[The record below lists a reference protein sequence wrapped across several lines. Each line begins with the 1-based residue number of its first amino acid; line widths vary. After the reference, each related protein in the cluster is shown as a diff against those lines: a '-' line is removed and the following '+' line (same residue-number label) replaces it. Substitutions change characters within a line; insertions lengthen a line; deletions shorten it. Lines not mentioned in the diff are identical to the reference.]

1 MHTLDQAAPGAHTS
15 ANHRPQSRDRRAIAR
30 TLARRGAPIR
40 GLREAKTRMTM
51 EANDMTTNSGPR
63 AASAGEARLGGQRL
77 ERLRRTAG
85 ATDPKAATRR
95 RQRAK
100 PLNQTLRAAALLLV
114 ALSAIGAHPTVVRA
128 ETEVPAN
135 WSLIPTG
142 LGPGDS
148 FRLMFIPSTGIDAA
162 GSTITTYDN
171 HVQSAAAAGHADIQA
186 YSSAFKMLG
195 STRATDARDHTGT
208 TGVGEPIYWLNGAKV
223 ADNYADFYDGTWDEE
238 AQGRRESGVVVNL
251 SSTWQI
257 WTGSTHQGTELIGA
271 GNNSRALGPSA
282 PNNLVGV
289 GKPNSTTSG
298 HGPLAGDTADQ
309 NGSKAVYALSDVF
322 IVASNPTWSLTLTDS
337 SGNAVTELTEGG
349 AGATATISITNN
361 VRFNT
366 AQSVTLKWGGNEI
379 SSGPIVGAGGRAT
392 ITIAAGSASASR
404 DISAPQEIHPRYQPA
419 TTLALSADFM
429 GAATGASLNL
439 TFISNDPAPSAK
451 ISSAPN
457 AVVEGGSVEFR
468 IGLSHP
474 ATVPIEV
481 KFGVTDPDGALS
493 GTPPTSV
500 QVPALQTEAT
510 VTLTAEDNSVQN
522 DGTREVTLALALDA
536 DEPYSL
542 GTPSRITVQVLDNDA
557 TGDNTPPV
565 VVTAQALTIAYMELK
580 FSEIPVITFDAQNL
594 DSANFVG
601 GSYTSPVFTITS
613 GGRTLNAHITN
624 WNTERMLID
633 SIGDMLSTDIISLAY
648 TKPAINPIADA
659 AGNEMPSFT
668 GVFVRNSIPRV
679 PPDRPGNL
687 RIRASGTGAMTLTW
701 SAASHKGTP
710 ISAYQVRHA
719 RGMTPSG
726 GWTTVPGRGAARS
739 YEFTNLTVGA
749 SYTFEIRAVSL
760 GGAGSSQSIDGIPV
774 RPGVHVDTTS
784 IFEGESARL
793 HIVPQGAPF
802 GTLKTVTVVLASHS
816 GPDQAK
822 PGSDFWL
829 IENAMRPPSQDR
841 PFNHGGFSGLHPHLH
856 VHLTPTGPDLTVDIV
871 AIDDDLSECRESVTA
886 FAYLDYDTPNQMQ
899 IGTGQ
904 RIAIFDNDNRPNL
917 DGVDLATDIP
927 ELESATVDGRTV
939 TLTFNGDLTEANPG
953 DDPFL
958 EEGEVP
964 LRAPMF
970 FTLFE
975 AVGPGV
981 AGPNDDN
988 RGNANFYT
996 HPYGTLASTFA
1007 LDGRTVTLTFPHRV
1021 DTSHM
1026 AWIRYEQHSRY
1037 SPLGMTLPEP
1047 TPGRCVLPVG
1057 VDSFTSN
1064 IPMGANTA
1072 DDDPLPVI
1080 TITGTGCTT
1089 DNCDIVRPSEV
1100 REGAG
1105 PAEFTVTLTPA
1116 STELVTVDYKTVA
1129 RTATEGEDYTR
1140 TRGTLRF
1147 EPGQTTK
1154 RVRVPITDDTVEDD
1168 GETFLLDLYEASGA
1182 TMVDTESWAT
1192 GWIRNSEDAPTGN
1205 ENTLTASFAN
1215 VPAEHGGGGEANRF
1229 SFDLT
1234 FSENPE
1240 VSYRTLRDN
1249 HAFTVTGGAVKKA
1262 KRKVRGSNQSWTITV
1277 EPSGWG
1283 NVNITLPGNR
1293 ACSASNAVC
1302 TSDGRQLS
1310 NSPSATVSGPAAL
1323 SIADATANENSESG
1337 LNFVVSLDRAS
1348 TLTVTV
1354 DYATFDGTATAGHDY
1369 TATSGTLTFN
1379 PGDAAK
1385 SINVALLDDAVDDGG
1400 ETMTVTL
1407 SNASNAR
1414 IADGTATGTI
1424 ENADPL
1430 QKAWIARFGRTV
1442 AGEVVDGI
1450 TERLSNPRGGSE
1462 VRIAGVTLQRG
1473 AATWTEAP
1481 SEDAEAGD
1489 ALEGEQNLSARD
1501 VTGSELLLAS
1511 AFHLQGESE
1520 SPGGTAWAAWGRF
1533 STNSFE
1539 GKADGV
1545 ALSGDV
1551 VTGLLGADV
1560 GTNEWTTGV
1569 ALSAAKGDG
1578 PFELVDDGVG
1588 SANGPCD
1595 RGTIESSL
1603 TSVHPYAQVSIND
1616 DVDAWAI
1623 GGYGTG
1629 NMIIDFAG
1637 SCASY
1642 KTDIDMMMAAAG
1654 VRGQILEAAAGDAL
1668 DMTVRT
1674 DGLWLRTTSDRA
1686 HGLEPAEAD
1695 VTRLRLMIDAGRGFT
1710 MGTGTLTPTIEAGV
1724 RHDAGDAEEGVGFEV
1739 GGGLAYQGRGITLG
1753 AKARTL
1759 VAHDEGAYEEWGASF
1774 AVRVD
1779 PGNDGRG
1786 LSLSIT
1792 PTWGNAASEAEQ
1804 LWSTRTAEDLVND
1817 NAFDADRR
1825 VDAELGY
1832 GVGGP
1837 GGFGTL
1843 TPYAALSLTNNTERT
1858 LRGGLR
1864 WNASESAT
1872 LGIEAAREDGA
1883 GNEAVNH
1890 ALMLR
1895 AQMRF

>member
-1 MHTLDQAAPGAHTS
+1 M
-15 ANHRPQSRDRRAIAR
+15 
-30 TLARRGAPIR
+30 
-40 GLREAKTRMTM
+40 
-51 EANDMTTNSGPR
+51 
-63 AASAGEARLGGQRL
+63 
-77 ERLRRTAG
+77 
-85 ATDPKAATRR
+85 
-95 RQRAK
+95 
-100 PLNQTLRAAALLLV
+100 
-114 ALSAIGAHPTVVRA
+114 
-128 ETEVPAN
+128 
-135 WSLIPTG
+135 
-142 LGPGDS
+142 
-148 FRLMFIPSTGIDAA
+148 
-162 GSTITTYDN
+162 
-171 HVQSAAAAGHADIQA
+171 
-186 YSSAFKMLG
+186 
-195 STRATDARDHTGT
+195 TDARDHTGT
-208 TGVGEPIYWLNGAKV
+208 TGVGVPIYWLNGAKI

-238 AQGRRESGVVVNL
+238 AQGRRESGAVVNL

-282 PNNLVGV
+282 PHNLVGV

-298 HGPLAGDTADQ
+298 HGPLAGETADK
-309 NGSKAVYALSDVF
+309 NGSKAVYALSDVL

-474 ATVPIEV
+474 ATVPVEV

-536 DEPYSL
+536 DEPYTL
-542 GTPSRITVQVLDNDA
+542 GTPSSITVQVLDNDA

-565 VVTAQALTIAYMELK
+565 VVTAQALTGAHLELK
-580 FSEIPVITFDAQNL
+580 FSETPVITFDAQNS

-601 GSYTSPVFTITS
+601 GSKTSPVFTITS
-613 GGRTLNAHITN
+613 GGRTFNAHIIA
-624 WNTERMLID
+624 WNTERMLINP
-633 SIGDMLSTDIISLAY
+633 IGDESMLSTDIISLAY

-659 AGNEMPSFT
+659 AGNEMLSFT
-668 GVFVRNSIPRV
+668 GVFVRNSIPRRA
-679 PPDRPGNL
+679 PQAPENL
-687 RIRASGTGAMTLTW
+687 RIRATGDGAMTLAW
-701 SAASHKGTP
+701 DAAWHNGTP

-726 GWTTVPGRGAARS
+726 TWTTVPGGGSARS

-749 SYTFEIRAVSL
+749 SYTFEVHAVNL
-760 GGAGSSQSIDGIPV
+760 GGAGTSRSIDGIPV

-802 GTLKTVTVVLASHS
+802 GVLKPVTIVLASHS

-822 PGSDFWL
+822 AGSDFGL
-829 IENAMRPPSQDR
+829 IEDVVGIPSQGQT
-841 PFNHGGFSGLHPHLH
+841 FNQGGFSGIHPHY
-856 VHLTPTGPDLTVDIV
+856 VEFLTRTLTSLSVDV
-871 AIDDDLSECRESVTA
+871 LAVDDDVSECRESITA
-886 FAYLDYDTPNQMQ
+886 FAYLDHDTPDQRQ

-917 DGVDLATDIP
+917 HGVDRATDIP
-927 ELESATVDGRTV
+927 TLDSATVDGRTV
-939 TLTFNGDLTEANPG
+939 VLTFSGNLTEANPG
-953 DDPFL
+953 NDPFL
-958 EEGEVP
+958 EEGERP
-964 LRAPMF
+964 LRPPMF
-970 FTLFE
+970 FSLFE
-975 AVGPGV
+975 AVGPGIPAPV
-981 AGPNDDN
+981 ETDGTNN
-988 RGNANFYT
+988 RGKANYYT
-996 HPYGTLASTFA
+996 HPFGTGASTFE

-1026 AWIRYEQHSRY
+1026 AWIRYEQQGRY

-1057 VDSFTSN
+1057 VNTFTSN

-1072 DDDPLPVI
+1072 GDDPLPVI
-1080 TITGTGCTT
+1080 TIDDVEKREGTGPM
-1089 DNCDIVRPSEV
+1089 V
-1100 REGAG
+1100 
-1105 PAEFTVTLTPA
+1105 FTVTLTPA
-1116 STELVTVDYKTVA
+1116 STELVSVDFRTIA
-1129 RTATEGEDYTR
+1129 RTASSAMTDTNGNIHGDFWPVA
-1140 TRGTLRF
+1140 GTLQF
-1147 EPGQTTK
+1147 EPGDRTK
-1154 RVRVPITDDTVEDD
+1154 TVSVNIVDDSVEDD
-1168 GETFLLDLYEASGA
+1168 GETFLLDLANASGA

-1215 VPAEHGGGGEANRF
+1215 VPSEHGGGGEANRF

-1240 VSYRTLRDN
+1240 VSYRTLRD
-1249 HAFTVTGGAVKKA
+1249 HAFQITGGAVKKA
-1262 KRKVRGSNQSWTITV
+1262 KRKVQGSNQRWTITV
-1277 EPSGWG
+1277 EPDGFG
-1283 NVNITLPGNR
+1283 DVNITLPGNR

-1310 NSPSATVSGPAAL
+1310 NSPSATISGPAAL
-1323 SIADATANENSESG
+1323 SIADATANENSDSG
-1337 LNFVVSLDRAS
+1337 LNFVVSLDRVS

-1354 DYATFDGTATAGHDY
+1354 DYATSDGTATAGHDY

-1385 SINVALLDDAVDDGG
+1385 AINVALLDDAIDDGG

-1424 ENADPL
+1424 ENSDPL

-1442 AGEVVDGI
+1442 ASDVVDGI
-1450 TERLSNPRGGSE
+1450 TERLESRGAHSE
-1462 VRIAGVTLQRG
+1462 VRIAGRTLQHNG
-1473 AATWTEAP
+1473 SAWTEAP
-1481 SEDAEAGD
+1481 VEDAELVD
-1489 ALEGEQNLSARD
+1489 PLEGTQPFETNQVMSAH
-1501 VTGSELLLAS
+1501 ELMLNS
-1511 AFHLQGESE
+1511 SFRLQGATDETGA
-1520 SPGGTAWAAWGRF
+1520 PAWGAWGRF
-1533 STNSFE
+1533 SASSFE
-1539 GKADGV
+1539 GEADGV
-1545 ALSGDV
+1545 TLSGDV
-1551 VTGLLGADV
+1551 TTGLLGADV
-1560 GTNEWTTGV
+1560 GTDAWTAGV

-1578 PFELVDDGVG
+1578 PFELVDDGAG

-1595 RGTIESSL
+1595 RGTVESTL
-1603 TSVHPYAQVSIND
+1603 TSVHPYAELSVTNAV
-1616 DVDAWAI
+1616 DVWAI
-1623 GGYGTG
+1623 AGYGTG
-1629 NMIIDFAG
+1629 DMTIDHTACEAF
-1637 SCASY
+1637 

-1654 VRGQILEAAAGDAL
+1654 VRGQVLSTEAGDAL
-1668 DMTVRT
+1668 DSTVRT
-1674 DGLWLRTTSDRA
+1674 DVLWLRATSDRTERLLA
-1686 HGLEPAEAD
+1686 AQAD
-1695 VTRLRLMIDAGRGFT
+1695 VTRLRLMIDAGRAFSAGP
-1710 MGTGTLTPTIEAGV
+1710 GTLTPTIEAGV

-1739 GGGLAYQGRGITLG
+1739 GAGLAYQGTGISIEG
-1753 AKARTL
+1753 KVRTL
-1759 VAHDEGAYEEWGASF
+1759 VAHDEDAYEEWGASF

-1779 PGNDGRG
+1779 PGSDGRG

-1792 PTWGNAASEAEQ
+1792 PTWGSAASEAEQ
-1804 LWSTRTAEDLVND
+1804 LWSTRTAEDLVSD
-1817 NAFDADRR
+1817 NAFEADRR
-1825 VDAELGY
+1825 IDAELGY

-1837 GGFGTL
+1837 AGVGVL
-1843 TPYAALSLTNNTERT
+1843 TPYTGLSLNDGGNRT
-1858 LRGGLR
+1858 LKAGAR
-1864 WNASESAT
+1864 WNVADGAT
-1872 LGIEAAREDGA
+1872 VGVEATREEAAAQEKPT
-1883 GNEAVNH
+1883 NAV
-1890 ALMLR
+1890 MLR
-1895 AQMRF
+1895 AAIRF

>member
-30 TLARRGAPIR
+30 TLARRCAPIR
-40 GLREAKTRMTM
+40 GLREAKTQMTM

-63 AASAGEARLGGQRL
+63 AVSAGEAHLGGQRL
-77 ERLRRTAG
+77 ERLRRTGA
-85 ATDPKAATRR
+85 ATDPKAATGR

-100 PLNQTLRAAALLLV
+100 PLSRTLRTAALLLV

-148 FRLMFIPSTGIDAA
+148 FRLIFIPSTGIDG
-162 GSTITTYDN
+162 GSSALSFYDN
-171 HVQSAAAAGHADIQA
+171 HVQSAAAGGHTDIQA

-195 STRATDARDHTGT
+195 STRLTDARDHTGT
-208 TGVGEPIYWLNGAKV
+208 TGIGVPIYWLNGAKV

-238 AQGRRESGVVVNL
+238 AQGRRESGAVVNL
-251 SSTWQI
+251 TSAWQI
-257 WTGSTHQGTELIGA
+257 WTGSTHEGTELFATG
-271 GNNSRALGPSA
+271 GNTRALGQAVSG
-282 PNNLVGV
+282 NLVGV

-298 HGPLAGDTADQ
+298 HGPLAGQTADK

-379 SSGPIVGAGGRAT
+379 SSGPIVGADGRAT

-510 VTLTAEDNSVQN
+510 VNLTADDNSVQN

-536 DEPYSL
+536 DEPYTL
-542 GTPSRITVQVLDNDA
+542 GTPSSITVQVLDNDA

-565 VVTAQALTIAYMELK
+565 VVTAQALSIAFMELK
-580 FSEIPVITFDAQNL
+580 FSEIPVITFDGQNL

-687 RIRASGTGAMTLTW
+687 RIRASGTGAMTLAW
-701 SAASHKGTP
+701 SAAAHKGTP

-719 RGMTPSG
+719 RGTTPSG
-726 GWTTVPGRGAARS
+726 GWTTVQGGGAARS
-739 YEFTNLTVGA
+739 HQFTNLTVGA
-749 SYTFEIRAVSL
+749 SYTFEVRAVSL
-760 GGAGSSQSIDGIPV
+760 GGASSPQSIDGIPV
-774 RPGVHVDTTS
+774 RPGVHVDTRS

-793 HIVPQGAPF
+793 NIIPQGAPF
-802 GTLKTVTVVLASHS
+802 GTLKRVTVVLASHS

-829 IENAMRPPSQDR
+829 IWNGIVRGREGKT
-841 PFNHGGFSGLHPHLH
+841 FNQGGFSGIHPHYD
-856 VHLTPTGPDLTVDIV
+856 VFITQDETDLTADIV
-871 AIDDDLSECRESVTA
+871 AIDDDVSECRESVTA
-886 FAYLDYDTPNQMQ
+886 FAYLDYDTPNQRQ

-917 DGVDLATDIP
+917 DGVDLETDLP
-927 ELESATVDGRTV
+927 TLESATVDGRTV

-996 HPYGTLASTFA
+996 HPYGTGARTFA

-1047 TPGRCVLPVG
+1047 TPGRCVAPVG

-1080 TITGTGCTT
+1080 TIDDVEKREGTGPM
-1089 DNCDIVRPSEV
+1089 V
-1100 REGAG
+1100 
-1105 PAEFTVTLTPA
+1105 FTVTLTPA
-1116 STELVTVDYKTVA
+1116 STELVTVNFRTIA
-1129 RTATEGEDYTR
+1129 RTASSAMTDTNGNIHGDFWPVA
-1140 TRGTLRF
+1140 GTLQF
-1147 EPGQTTK
+1147 QPTETEKTVSVQI
-1154 RVRVPITDDTVEDD
+1154 VDDSVEDD
-1168 GETFLLDLYEASGA
+1168 GETFLLDLAEASGA
-1182 TMVDTESWAT
+1182 TMDDRTSFGT
-1192 GWIRNSEDAPTGN
+1192 GTIRNSEDAPTGN
-1205 ENTLTASFAN
+1205 EHVLTASFAN

-1277 EPSGWG
+1277 EPSGWD

-1302 TSDGRQLS
+1302 MPDGRQLS
-1310 NSPSATVSGPAAL
+1310 NSPSATIRGPAAL
-1323 SIADATANENSESG
+1323 SIADATANENSDSG
-1337 LNFVVSLDRAS
+1337 LNFVVSLDRVS

-1354 DYATFDGTATAGHDY
+1354 DYATSDGTATAGHDY

-1414 IADGTATGTI
+1414 IADATATGTI
-1424 ENADPL
+1424 ENSDPL
-1430 QKAWIARFGRTV
+1430 QQAWIARFGRTV
-1442 AGEVVDGI
+1442 AADVVDGI
-1450 TERLSNPRGGSE
+1450 TERLESRGAHSE
-1462 VRIAGVTLQRG
+1462 VRIAGRTLQHNG
-1473 AATWTEAP
+1473 GTWTEAP
-1481 SEDAEAGD
+1481 VEDAELVD
-1489 ALEGEQNLSARD
+1489 PLEGTQPFETNEVMSVQ
-1501 VTGSELLLAS
+1501 ELMLNS
-1511 AFHLQGESE
+1511 SFRLQGAMDET
-1520 SPGGTAWAAWGRF
+1520 GGPAWGAWGRF
-1533 STNSFE
+1533 SASSFE
-1539 GKADGV
+1539 GEADGV
-1545 ALSGDV
+1545 TLSGDV

-1560 GTNEWTTGV
+1560 GTDTWTAGI

-1578 PFELVDDGVG
+1578 PFQLVDDGAG
-1588 SANGPCD
+1588 ATNGPCD
-1595 RGTIESSL
+1595 RGTVESTL
-1603 TSVHPYAQVSIND
+1603 TSIHPYAELSVTD
-1616 DVDAWAI
+1616 AVDVWAI

-1629 NMIIDFAG
+1629 DMTIDHTACEAF
-1637 SCASY
+1637 

-1654 VRGQILEAAAGDAL
+1654 VRGQVLSTEGGDAL
-1668 DMTVRT
+1668 DSTVRT
-1674 DGLWLRTTSDRA
+1674 DVLWLHATSDRTESLSA
-1686 HGLEPAEAD
+1686 AEAD
-1695 VTRLRLMIDAGRGFT
+1695 VRRLRLMIDAGRSFT
-1710 MGTGTLTPTIEAGV
+1710 AGAGTLTPTIEAGV
-1724 RHDAGDAEEGVGFEV
+1724 RHDAGDAEEGVGLEV
-1739 GGGLAYQGRGITLG
+1739 GAGLAYQGTGISIEG
-1753 AKARTL
+1753 KVRTL
-1759 VAHDEGAYEEWGASF
+1759 VAHDDSAYEEWGASF
-1774 AVRVD
+1774 AVRID
-1779 PGNDGRG
+1779 PGSDGRG

-1792 PTWGNAASEAEQ
+1792 PTWGSAASEADQ
-1804 LWSTRTAEDLVND
+1804 LWSTRTAEDLVSENTFE
-1817 NAFDADRR
+1817 AERR
-1825 VDAELGY
+1825 VDAALGY

-1843 TPYAALSLTNNTERT
+1843 TPYAGLSLANSAKRT
-1858 LRGGLR
+1858 VRSGVR
-1864 WNASESAT
+1864 WNASENAT
-1872 LGIEAAREDGA
+1872 LGL
-1883 GNEAVNH
+1883 EAVREQGAETQGTNH
-1890 ALMLR
+1890 AVLLR
-1895 AQMRF
+1895 AQVRF

>member
-15 ANHRPQSRDRRAIAR
+15 ADHRPQSRDRRAIAR
-30 TLARRGAPIR
+30 TLARRCAPIR
-40 GLREAKTRMTM
+40 GLREAKTQMTM

-63 AASAGEARLGGQRL
+63 AVSAGEAHLGGQRL

-114 ALSAIGAHPTVVRA
+114 ALSAIGAHPTVVKA

-148 FRLMFIPSTGIDAA
+148 FRLMFIPSTGISA
-162 GSTITTYDN
+162 GGSSITGYDN
-171 HVQSAAAAGHADIQA
+171 HVQSAAAAGHTDIQA

-208 TGVGEPIYWLNGAKV
+208 TGVGVPIYWLNGAKI

-238 AQGRRESGVVVNL
+238 AQGRRESGAVANL
-251 SSTWQI
+251 SSSWQI

-271 GNNSRALGPSA
+271 GNNSRALGGASVSA
-282 PNNLVGV
+282 NLVGV

-298 HGPLAGDTADQ
+298 HGPLAGETADK

-349 AGATATISITNN
+349 AGATATISITNT

-457 AVVEGGSVEFR
+457 AVVEGGSVAFK

-510 VTLTAEDNSVQN
+510 VSLTADDNSVQN

-536 DEPYSL
+536 DEPYTL
-542 GTPSRITVQVLDNDA
+542 GTPSSITVQVLDNDA

-565 VVTAQALTIAYMELK
+565 VVTAQALTIAFIELK

-594 DSANFVG
+594 GSANFVG

-613 GGRTLNAHITN
+613 GGRTFNAHITD

-668 GVFVRNSIPRV
+668 GVFVRNTIPRV

-687 RIRASGTGAMTLTW
+687 RIRATGNGAMTLAW
-701 SAASHKGTP
+701 SAAPHNGTP

-719 RGMTPSG
+719 RGMPPSG
-726 GWTTVPGRGAARS
+726 GWTTVPGGGAARA

-749 SYTFEIRAVSL
+749 SYTFEVRAVSL

-793 HIVPQGAPF
+793 KIVPQGAPF

-829 IENAMRPPSQDR
+829 IENAMTPPSQGQT
-841 PFNHGGFSGLHPHLH
+841 FNHGGFSGIHPHYH
-856 VHLTPTGPDLTVDIV
+856 VHLTPTGTDLTADIV
-871 AIDDDLSECRESVTA
+871 AIDDDVSECRESVTA

-917 DGVDLATDIP
+917 HGVDRATDIP
-927 ELESATVDGRTV
+927 TLESATVDGRTV
-939 TLTFNGDLTEANPG
+939 MLTFSGDLTEANPG

-958 EEGEVP
+958 EEGERP
-964 LRAPMF
+964 LRPPMF

-975 AVGPGV
+975 AVGPGKPAPV
-981 AGPNDDN
+981 ETDGTNN
-988 RGNANFYT
+988 RGNANYYT
-996 HPYGTLASTFA
+996 HPYGTGASTFE

-1026 AWIRYEQHSRY
+1026 AWIRYEQQGRY

-1057 VDSFTSN
+1057 VNTFTSN

-1080 TITGTGCTT
+1080 TITGTTT
-1089 DNCDIVRPSEV
+1089 NCDIGHEDRWCSPV
-1100 REGAG
+1100 
-1105 PAEFTVTLTPA
+1105 EFTVTLTPA
-1116 STELVTVDYKTVA
+1116 STELVTVDFRTIA
-1129 RTATEGEDYTR
+1129 RTASSAMTDTNGNIHGDFWPVA
-1140 TRGTLRF
+1140 GTLQF
-1147 EPGQTTK
+1147 EPGDRTKTVSVQHRRRLRRGRRRDTSCSTSPTRAAPRWTT
-1154 RVRVPITDDTVEDD
+1154 DTSF
-1168 GETFLLDLYEASGA
+1168 G
-1182 TMVDTESWAT
+1182 T
-1192 GWIRNSEDAPTGN
+1192 GTIRNSEDAPTGN

-1229 SFDLT
+1229 SFDLS

-1249 HAFTVTGGAVKKA
+1249 HAFTVTGGDVKKA
-1262 KRKVRGSNQSWTITV
+1262 KRKVQGSNQSWTITV
-1277 EPSGWG
+1277 EPHGLG
-1283 NVNITLPGNR
+1283 RREHHAARQPRLQREQRRVH
-1293 ACSASNAVC
+1293 A
-1302 TSDGRQLS
+1302 DGRQLS
-1310 NSPSATVSGPAAL
+1310 NSP
-1323 SIADATANENSESG
+1323 
-1337 LNFVVSLDRAS
+1337 
-1348 TLTVTV
+1348 
-1354 DYATFDGTATAGHDY
+1354 
-1369 TATSGTLTFN
+1369 
-1379 PGDAAK
+1379 
-1385 SINVALLDDAVDDGG
+1385 
-1400 ETMTVTL
+1400 
-1407 SNASNAR
+1407 
-1414 IADGTATGTI
+1414 
-1424 ENADPL
+1424 
-1430 QKAWIARFGRTV
+1430 
-1442 AGEVVDGI
+1442 
-1450 TERLSNPRGGSE
+1450 ERHH
-1462 VRIAGVTLQRG
+1462 QR
-1473 AATWTEAP
+1473 
-1481 SEDAEAGD
+1481 
-1489 ALEGEQNLSARD
+1489 
-1501 VTGSELLLAS
+1501 
-1511 AFHLQGESE
+1511 
-1520 SPGGTAWAAWGRF
+1520 
-1533 STNSFE
+1533 
-1539 GKADGV
+1539 
-1545 ALSGDV
+1545 
-1551 VTGLLGADV
+1551 
-1560 GTNEWTTGV
+1560 
-1569 ALSAAKGDG
+1569 
-1578 PFELVDDGVG
+1578 
-1588 SANGPCD
+1588 D
-1595 RGTIESSL
+1595 RGTVDRRRHRQREQRQR
-1603 TSVHPYAQVSIND
+1603 AQL
-1616 DVDAWAI
+1616 
-1623 GGYGTG
+1623 
-1629 NMIIDFAG
+1629 
-1637 SCASY
+1637 
-1642 KTDIDMMMAAAG
+1642 
-1654 VRGQILEAAAGDAL
+1654 RG
-1668 DMTVRT
+1668 
-1674 DGLWLRTTSDRA
+1674 
-1686 HGLEPAEAD
+1686 EPRP
-1695 VTRLRLMIDAGRGFT
+1695 RL
-1710 MGTGTLTPTIEAGV
+1710 
-1724 RHDAGDAEEGVGFEV
+1724 
-1739 GGGLAYQGRGITLG
+1739 
-1753 AKARTL
+1753 
-1759 VAHDEGAYEEWGASF
+1759 
-1774 AVRVD
+1774 
-1779 PGNDGRG
+1779 
-1786 LSLSIT
+1786 
-1792 PTWGNAASEAEQ
+1792 
-1804 LWSTRTAEDLVND
+1804 
-1817 NAFDADRR
+1817 DADRHR
-1825 VDAELGY
+1825 RLRDVRRDGDRRDTTTRQR
-1832 GVGGP
+1832 P
-1837 GGFGTL
+1837 GRSRSTRATRRSRSTSRCST
-1843 TPYAALSLTNNTERT
+1843 TPSTT
-1858 LRGGLR
+1858 
-1864 WNASESAT
+1864 
-1872 LGIEAAREDGA
+1872 AAR
-1883 GNEAVNH
+1883 
-1890 ALMLR
+1890 R
-1895 AQMRF
+1895 

>member
-1 MHTLDQAAPGAHTS
+1 
-15 ANHRPQSRDRRAIAR
+15 
-30 TLARRGAPIR
+30 
-40 GLREAKTRMTM
+40 
-51 EANDMTTNSGPR
+51 MTTNSGPR
-63 AASAGEARLGGQRL
+63 AISAGEARGGGQRL
-77 ERLRRTAG
+77 ERLRRTGA
-85 ATDPKAATRR
+85 ATDPKAATGRR
-95 RQRAK
+95 ERAK
-100 PLNQTLRAAALLLV
+100 PLSRTLRAAALLVV

-162 GSTITTYDN
+162 GSTTTGYDN

-186 YSSAFKMLG
+186 YSSAFKILG

-208 TGVGEPIYWLNGAKV
+208 TGVGVPIYWLNGAKV

-238 AQGRRESGVVVNL
+238 AQGRRESGAVVNL
-251 SSTWQI
+251 SSSWQI

-271 GNNSRALGPSA
+271 GNNSRALGGASVSA
-282 PNNLVGV
+282 NLVGV

-298 HGPLAGDTADQ
+298 HGPLAGETADK

-349 AGATATISITNN
+349 AGATATISITNT

-366 AQSVTLKWGGNEI
+366 AQSVILKWGGNEI

-419 TTLALSADFM
+419 TTRALTADFM

-457 AVVEGGSVEFR
+457 AVVEGGSIAFR

-510 VTLTAEDNSVQN
+510 VILTADDNSVQN

-536 DEPYSL
+536 DEPYTL
-542 GTPSRITVQVLDNDA
+542 GTPSSITVQVLDNDA

-565 VVTAQALTIAYMELK
+565 VVTAQALTIAFMELK

-594 DSANFVG
+594 GSANFVG

-613 GGRTLNAHITN
+613 GGRTLNAHITD
-624 WNTERMLID
+624 WNTERMLIGP
-633 SIGDMLSTDIISLAY
+633 IGDMLSTDIISLAY

-687 RIRASGTGAMTLTW
+687 RIRASGTGAMTLAW
-701 SAASHKGTP
+701 SAAAHKGTP

-726 GWTTVPGRGAARS
+726 GWTTVPGGGGARS
-739 YEFTNLTVGA
+739 YEFTNLTVGS
-749 SYTFEIRAVSL
+749 SYTFEVRAVSL

-793 HIVPQGAPF
+793 KIVPQGAPF

-816 GPDQAK
+816 GPDQAR
-822 PGSDFWL
+822 PGSDFRL
-829 IENAMRPPSQDR
+829 IENGVVRPSQGA
-841 PFNHGGFSGLHPHLH
+841 PFNQGGFSGIHPHYQ
-856 VHLTPTGPDLTVDIV
+856 VHMTDTLTDLTADVL
-871 AIDDDLSECRESVTA
+871 ASDDDVSECRESVTA

-904 RIAIFDNDNRPNL
+904 RIAILDNDNRP
-917 DGVDLATDIP
+917 DEGQPDQRPSVQ
-927 ELESATVDGRTV
+927 SATVDGRTV
-939 TLTFNGDLTEANPG
+939 TLTFSEALIEVNPS
-953 DDPFL
+953 DDPYL
-958 EEGEVP
+958 EEGDV
-964 LRAPMF
+964 APTPQMF

-975 AVGPGV
+975 AKSAGVGAPPDDPGTV
-981 AGPNDDN
+981 TGD
-988 RGNANFYT
+988 FYKVT
-996 HPYGTLASTFA
+996 YGTAARTFS
-1007 LDGRTVTLTFPHRV
+1007 LDGDTVTLTFPHRV
-1021 DTSHM
+1021 DTTHG
-1026 AWIRYEQHSRY
+1026 AWVRYDQATRY
-1037 SPLGMTLPEP
+1037 SPLGI
-1047 TPGRCVLPVG
+1047 TPSVPKAGQCVAYYG
-1057 VDSFTSN
+1057 VADFTQAFAA
-1064 IPMGANTA
+1064 GANIA
-1072 DDDPLPVI
+1072 GDDPLPVI
-1080 TITGTGCTT
+1080 TVN
-1089 DNCDIVRPSEV
+1089 DREV
-1100 REGAG
+1100 REGTG
-1105 PAEFTVTLTPA
+1105 PMVFTVRMSKP
-1116 STELVTVDYKTVA
+1116 SDETVSVDFRTIA
-1129 RTATEGEDYTR
+1129 RTAKAAMRDTSGNVSGDFWPVA
-1140 TRGTLRF
+1140 GTLLF
-1147 EPGQTTK
+1147 APGQTTK
-1154 RVRVPITDDTVEDD
+1154 TVPVQIVDDSVEDD
-1168 GETFLLDLYEASGA
+1168 GEHFLLDLSDVSGA
-1182 TMVDTESWAT
+1182 TMDERTSYGT
-1192 GWIRNSEDAPTGN
+1192 GTIRNSEDAPTGN
-1205 ENTLTASFAN
+1205 ENTLTATFAN

-1229 SFDLT
+1229 SFDLS
-1234 FSENPE
+1234 FSENPK
-1240 VSYRTLRDN
+1240 VGYRTLRDN

-1277 EPSGWG
+1277 EPSGFG
-1283 NVNITLPGNR
+1283 DVNITLPGNR

-1310 NSPSATVSGPAAL
+1310 NSPSATISGPAAL
-1323 SIADATANENSESG
+1323 SIADATANENSDSG
-1337 LNFVVSLDRAS
+1337 LNFVVSLDRVS

-1354 DYATFDGTATAGHDY
+1354 DYATSDGTATAGHDY

-1385 SINVALLDDAVDDGG
+1385 AINVALLDDAIDDGG

-1407 SNASNAR
+1407 SNAANAR

-1424 ENADPL
+1424 ENSDPL
-1430 QKAWIARFGRTV
+1430 QQAWIARFGRTV
-1442 AGEVVDGI
+1442 AADVVDGI
-1450 TERLSNPRGGSE
+1450 TERLESRGAHSE
-1462 VRIAGVTLQRG
+1462 VRIAGRTLQHNG
-1473 AATWTEAP
+1473 GTWTEAP
-1481 SEDAEAGD
+1481 VEDAELVD
-1489 ALEGEQNLSARD
+1489 PLEGPQPFETNEVMSAH
-1501 VTGSELLLAS
+1501 ELMLNS
-1511 AFHLQGESE
+1511 SFRLQGAMDET
-1520 SPGGTAWAAWGRF
+1520 GGPAWGAWGRF
-1533 STNSFE
+1533 SASSFE
-1539 GKADGV
+1539 GEADGV
-1545 ALSGDV
+1545 TLSGDV

-1560 GTNEWTTGV
+1560 GTDTWTAGI

-1578 PFELVDDGVG
+1578 PFELVNDGAG

-1595 RGTIESSL
+1595 RGTVESTL
-1603 TSVHPYAQVSIND
+1603 TSVHPYAQVRIND

-1629 NMIIDFAG
+1629 DMTIDHTACEAF
-1637 SCASY
+1637 
-1642 KTDIDMMMAAAG
+1642 KTDIAMTMAAAG
-1654 VRGQILEAAAGDAL
+1654 VRGQILAAAAGDAL
-1668 DMTVRT
+1668 DAAVRT
-1674 DGLWLRTTSDRA
+1674 DALWLRTTSDKVE
-1686 HGLEPAEAD
+1686 GLEEAQAD
-1695 VTRLRLMIDAGRGFT
+1695 VTRLRLMVDAGRSFT
-1710 MGTGTLTPTIEAGV
+1710 TAGGATLTPTIEASV
-1724 RHDAGDAEEGVGFEV
+1724 RHDAGDAEKGVGFEL
-1739 GGGLAYQGRGITLG
+1739 GAGLAYQGRNVTIEGNV
-1753 AKARTL
+1753 RSL
-1759 VAHDEGAYEEWGASF
+1759 VAHDDSAYREWGASF
-1774 AVRVD
+1774 AVRVN

-1792 PTWGNAASEAEQ
+1792 PTWGSAASEAEQ
-1804 LWSTRTAEDLVND
+1804 LWSTRTAEDLVSENTFE
-1817 NAFDADRR
+1817 AERR
-1825 VDAELGY
+1825 VDAALGY
-1832 GVGGP
+1832 SVGGP

-1843 TPYAALSLTNNTERT
+1843 TPYAGLSLANSAKRT
-1858 LRGGLR
+1858 VRSGVR
-1864 WNASESAT
+1864 WNASENAT
-1872 LGIEAAREDGA
+1872 LGL
-1883 GNEAVNH
+1883 EAVREQSAETQGTNH
-1890 ALMLR
+1890 AVLLR
-1895 AQMRF
+1895 AQVRF

>member
-1 MHTLDQAAPGAHTS
+1 MYTLDQAAPGAHTS
-15 ANHRPQSRDRRAIAR
+15 ADHRPQSRDRRAIAR
-30 TLARRGAPIR
+30 TLARRCAPIR
-40 GLREAKTRMTM
+40 GLREAKTQMTM

-63 AASAGEARLGGQRL
+63 AVSAGEAHLGGQRL

-114 ALSAIGAHPTVVRA
+114 ALSAIGAHPTVVKA

-162 GSTITTYDN
+162 GSSITTYDN
-171 HVQSAAAAGHADIQA
+171 HVQSAAAAGHTDIQA

-195 STRATDARDHTGT
+195 STRVTDARDHTGT
-208 TGVGEPIYWLNGAKV
+208 TGVGVPIYWLNGAKI

-349 AGATATISITNN
+349 VGATATISITNN

-379 SSGPIVGAGGRAT
+379 SSGPIVGAGGRTT

-419 TTLALSADFM
+419 TTLALTADFM

-474 ATVPIEV
+474 ATIPIEV
-481 KFGVTDPDGALS
+481 KFAVTDPDGALS

-536 DEPYSL
+536 DEPYTL
-542 GTPSRITVQVLDNDA
+542 GTPSSITVQVLDNDA

-565 VVTAQALTIAYMELK
+565 VVTAQARTIAHIELK
-580 FSEIPVITFDAQNL
+580 FSEIPVITFDDQNL

-624 WNTERMLID
+624 WNTERMLIGP
-633 SIGDMLSTDIISLAY
+633 IGDMLSTDIISLAY

-659 AGNEMPSFT
+659 AGNEMLSFT
-668 GVFVRNSIPRV
+668 GVFVRNTIPRV

-726 GWTTVPGRGAARS
+726 GWTTVPGRGAARA

-749 SYTFEIRAVSL
+749 SYTFEVRAVSL

-793 HIVPQGAPF
+793 KIVPQGAPF

-822 PGSDFWL
+822 AGSDFSL
-829 IENAMRPPSQDR
+829 IENAMTPPSQDR

-917 DGVDLATDIP
+917 HGVDRATDIP
-927 ELESATVDGRTV
+927 TLESATVDGRTV
-939 TLTFNGDLTEANPG
+939 ILTFSGDLTEANPG

-958 EEGEVP
+958 EEGERP
-964 LRAPMF
+964 LRPPMF

-975 AVGPGV
+975 AVGPNKPAPVEMDGT
-981 AGPNDDN
+981 NN
-988 RGNANFYT
+988 RGNANYYT
-996 HPYGTLASTFA
+996 HPYGTGASTFE

-1026 AWIRYEQHSRY
+1026 AWIRYEQQGRY

-1057 VDSFTSN
+1057 VNTFTSN

-1072 DDDPLPVI
+1072 GDDPLPVI
-1080 TITGTGCTT
+1080 TIDDITKEEGTGPM
-1089 DNCDIVRPSEV
+1089 V
-1100 REGAG
+1100 
-1105 PAEFTVTLTPA
+1105 FTVTLTPA
-1116 STELVTVDYKTVA
+1116 STELVTVDFRTIA
-1129 RTATEGEDYTR
+1129 RTAQSAMMDTNGNVFGDFWPIA
-1140 TRGTLRF
+1140 GTLQF
-1147 EPGQTTK
+1147 QPGDRTK
-1154 RVRVPITDDTVEDD
+1154 TVSVQIVDDGVEDSL
-1168 GETFLLDLYEASGA
+1168 ETFLLDLVEASGA
-1182 TMVDTESWAT
+1182 TMDDRTSFGT
-1192 GWIRNSEDAPTGN
+1192 GTILNTEDAPTGN
-1205 ENTLTASFAN
+1205 ENTLTASFSN
-1215 VPAEHGGGGEANRF
+1215 VPAEHGGGGESNRF
-1229 SFDLT
+1229 SFDLS
-1234 FSENPE
+1234 FSENPKIG
-1240 VSYRTLRDN
+1240 YRTLRDN
-1249 HAFTVTGGAVKKA
+1249 HAFTVTGGEVKKA
-1262 KRKVRGSNQSWTITV
+1262 KRKVQGSNQRWTITV
-1277 EPSGWG
+1277 EPDGWG
-1283 NVNITLPGNR
+1283 DVRLTLPGNR

-1310 NSPSATVSGPAAL
+1310 NSPSATISGPAAL
-1323 SIADATANENSESG
+1323 SIADATANENSDSG
-1337 LNFVVSLDRAS
+1337 LNFVVSLDRVS

-1354 DYATFDGTATAGHDY
+1354 DYATSDGTATAGHDY

-1385 SINVALLDDAVDDGG
+1385 AINVALLDDAIDDGG

-1414 IADGTATGTI
+1414 IADATATGTI

-1430 QKAWIARFGRTV
+1430 QQAWIARFGRTV
-1442 AGEVVDGI
+1442 AIRVRDAVSEHLSDRRAPANRVTIAGYTIDPDGKLAQDVDGTWEERFDREQSLRLEPKTRTMTAEELI
-1450 TERLSNPRGGSE
+1450 LDSAFELGAGGENGAPAWSAWGNFSTGRFEADVDAVTLQGDVTTGILGTDVSRDSWLAGLALSSSKGDGTFRMNATDRPEGRIDSTLTAIHPYARFELTERLDVWALGGFGRGTMTINDHPAKPIETDIGMTMGA
-1462 VRIAGVTLQRG
+1462 IGTRG
-1473 AATWTEAP
+1473 KLLDADENGGLDLALKADATW
-1481 SEDAEAGD
+1481 
-1489 ALEGEQNLSARD
+1489 
-1501 VTGSELLLAS
+1501 
-1511 AFHLQGESE
+1511 
-1520 SPGGTAWAAWGRF
+1520 
-1533 STNSFE
+1533 
-1539 GKADGV
+1539 
-1545 ALSGDV
+1545 
-1551 VTGLLGADV
+1551 
-1560 GTNEWTTGV
+1560 
-1569 ALSAAKGDG
+1569 
-1578 PFELVDDGVG
+1578 
-1588 SANGPCD
+1588 
-1595 RGTIESSL
+1595 
-1603 TSVHPYAQVSIND
+1603 
-1616 DVDAWAI
+1616 
-1623 GGYGTG
+1623 
-1629 NMIIDFAG
+1629 
-1637 SCASY
+1637 
-1642 KTDIDMMMAAAG
+1642 
-1654 VRGQILEAAAGDAL
+1654 VR
-1668 DMTVRT
+1668 M
-1674 DGLWLRTTSDRA
+1674 TSD
-1686 HGLEPAEAD
+1686 EVD
-1695 VTRLRLMIDAGRGFT
+1695 SD
-1710 MGTGTLTPTIEAGV
+1710 TGTLAAANADVSQLRLVLDGSRTLATTTGASLTPGIEIGL
-1724 RHDAGDAEEGVGFEV
+1724 RHDGGDAETGLGLEV
-1739 GGGLAYQGRGITLG
+1739 GGRLAYTAPGWRIEGAVRG
-1753 AKARTL
+1753 L
-1759 VAHDEGAYEEWGASF
+1759 VAHEESDYDEWGASG
-1774 AVRVD
+1774 AVQIEPSRT
-1779 PGNDGRG
+1779 GRG
-1786 LSLSIT
+1786 LSLSLT
-1792 PTWGNAASEAEQ
+1792 PAWGNAGSGVER
-1804 LWSTRTAEDLVND
+1804 LWSRTDPTGLAPQDE
-1817 NAFDADRR
+1817 FDPRIR
-1825 VDAELGY
+1825 FEGKLGY
-1832 GVGGP
+1832 GFGLP
-1837 GGFGTL
+1837 GRNGVL
-1843 TPYAALSLTNNTERT
+1843 TPYTGLSWTQGGERMWKAGARWKVAPGAIVGLEGTREERGSEQGALQAIT
-1858 LRGGLR
+1858 LRTSVR
-1864 WNASESAT
+1864 W
-1872 LGIEAAREDGA
+1872 
-1883 GNEAVNH
+1883 
-1890 ALMLR
+1890 
-1895 AQMRF
+1895 